1 MRFDGN
7 NLIFVILQF
16 LCYFAVPPPK
26 LFAYFNPI
34 QLSVDPLTF
43 LWLNAF
49 ALNLQRSVKMLS
61 VEQSE
66 PPYLDVKIEAIMFR
80 IIVEAL
86 EAEALH
92 DRQRDRPRALHLQAS
107 RILCANYRSLET
119 GTKADLAKCLD
130 TFQDA
135 SFFFNTEFP
144 NAFAD
149 IPVVADKMVKHAT
162 GDDQRH
168 LTSSSQDAEQQ
179 KSYQEFWPVMRK
191 DLLWTEAKDIW
202 YVNAD
207 PLWADFQGTPATA
220 GRPIPFIDAFP
231 VSLWLYKQEDLP
243 ESGPKPPPLPK
254 RNKTPSGPKK
264 LENAKMHLLVH
275 ISQLVS
281 VQLNHYQFLFLMRL
295 LETVSEI
302 TTFLTQDVKH
312 ILGEE
317 DESSMALGL
326 IAPQIDVSLLMPSM
340 SQSRDRI
347 GGDFS
352 LQETE
357 EANTSMYSMGEVE
370 GLSTPRNLATPA
382 SMLSVES
389 APASPSRS
397 TLPNANSVPNL
408 PTGDRN
414 KASTP
419 IATPT
424 IQLSTPKDSTAKK
437 KNSLTSS
444 LSNMMASLDSSMRTT
459 TPNLKSSNVAT
470 PTSEEDLLSVRSDD
484 SDADSECFVV
494 INQATDEMRDNTL
507 FTINSKRASP
517 VEVAYEAIEELPASI
532 QSKPS
537 QVANPLPTAAPQS
550 VDQSGTPREGVVN

>member
-1 MRFDGN
+1 
-7 NLIFVILQF
+7 
-16 LCYFAVPPPK
+16 
-26 LFAYFNPI
+26 
-34 QLSVDPLTF
+34 
-43 LWLNAF
+43 
-49 ALNLQRSVKMLS
+49 MLS

-130 TFQDA
+130 TFQEA

-144 NAFAD
+144 NAFPD
-149 IPVVADKMVKHAT
+149 IPVVVDKMVKHAT

-168 LTSSSQDAEQQ
+168 LTSSQDDVTEQSQ
-179 KSYQEFWPVMRK
+179 KYQEFWPVMRK

-243 ESGPKPPPLPK
+243 NAGPGQGPKPPPLPK

-352 LQETE
+352 LQETTE
-357 EANTSMYSMGEVE
+357 DANTSMYSMGEVE

-424 IQLSTPKDSTAKK
+424 IQLSTPPKDSTAKK

-459 TPNLKSSNVAT
+459 TPTLKSSNVAT

-494 INQATDEMRDNTL
+494 INQATDEMRDNNL
-507 FTINSKRASP
+507 FTINSKRTSP

-532 QSKPS
+532 QSKAPT
-537 QVANPLPTAAPQS
+537 QVASNPVLPP
-550 VDQSGTPREGVVN
+550 VDQSQSQVPREGVVIKL